1 MRDAYVATLDEDH
14 HATCSTDVTAGRGHG
29 VFCNSLIIRYHF
41 KQGVETQPFFGHV
54 STPCFI
60 NH

>member
-29 VFCNSLIIRYHF
+29 AFHN
-41 KQGVETQPFFGHV
+41 
-54 STPCFI
+54 
-60 NH
+60 